1 MKSSYRINHNIL
13 VNRCARKDLA
23 NEIDLQMTLVI
34 MILMIESKVLK
45 ILGIITGQKKFSW
58 NFFKKMMEHK
68 NVWKE

>member
-23 NEIDLQMTLVI
+23 NEIHLQMTLVI

-45 ILGIITGQKKFSW
+45 ILGIITGQKKFS
-58 NFFKKMMEHK
+58 
-68 NVWKE
+68 

>member
-45 ILGIITGQKKFSW
+45 ILDIITGQKKFS
-58 NFFKKMMEHK
+58 
-68 NVWKE
+68 